1 MDDILNWH
9 IWMYVAILFFIIE
22 LFTPG
27 FIVACLGLGSIAG
40 ALSAYLG
47 FDIDYQLISFAVV
60 TTISLFIIRP
70 LLYKKNKSGDLIK
83 TNTDALI
90 GRKAKVVEQID
101 NKHNKGRVSID
112 GDQWKALSTSEH
124 SINKGEIVEVV
135 SIDSTIVTV
144 KNFK

>member
-1 MDDILNWH
+1 MEDILNWH
-9 IWMYVAILFFIIE
+9 MWMYAAILFFIIE

-27 FIVACLGLGSIAG
+27 FIIACLGLGSVAG

-47 FDIDYQLISFAVV
+47 FDIDYQLISFAII

-70 LLYKKNKSGDLIK
+70 LLYKKNKSDDLIK

-90 GRKAKVVEQID
+90 GRKATVVEQID
-101 NKHNKGRVSID
+101 NKYNKGRVSID
-112 GDQWKALSTSEH
+112 GDQWKALSISEH
-124 SINKGEIVEVV
+124 SINMGEIVEVV

-144 KNFK
+144 KKNK

>member
-83 TNTDALI
+83 TNTDAFSAI
-90 GRKAKVVEQID
+90 TVIY
-101 NKHNKGRVSID
+101 VSCYPPNFT
-112 GDQWKALSTSEH
+112 LS
-124 SINKGEIVEVV
+124 IP
-135 SIDSTIVTV
+135 TILS
-144 KNFK
+144 